1 MTDWTSG
8 YVAGVGYT
16 YGYYAEL
23 NPMRAELAL
32 LNSQLAL
39 PKYGTAC
46 ELGFGQGMS
55 ANIHAAASN
64 TQWYGTDFNPAQA
77 GFAQQLAES
86 FPNGP
91 QLYDQSFAEFCNRTD
106 LPDFDYIG
114 LHGIWS
120 WISDENRAII
130 VDFVRRKLK
139 VGGVMYISYNTQPG
153 WAAMVPLR
161 NLMAQHADIM
171 ATRGAGVVAKVDG
184 ALAFVQKLWATNPA
198 YAKMQPLLAERLK
211 HIGSQDRN
219 YLAHEYFNRDWEPMS
234 FAQMAGWLETAKLD
248 FGCSATYADHVQAL
262 HMTAEQRALVDEL
275 PDPVFRESVRDFMVN
290 AQFRRDYWIKGARKI
305 SNVERTER
313 LRAHRV
319 VMCAPRAGVTLTIKG
334 ALGDSTLNES
344 LYKPL
349 LDLMSDFKIRNL
361 GEIER
366 ALVATGININQ
377 VAQAAMLLTEKS
389 ALVAAQDDATIAA
402 CRPRT
407 DLLNQ
412 AVRDL
417 ARGNGNV
424 NYLASP
430 VSGVGVVVPR
440 FPQMFISAMAEGMAT
455 PEQLARYAWN
465 VLQLQGSKIILEG
478 VTLDSEELNLKEL
491 LSQANEFLNDRL
503 PVLRALGIL

>member
-8 YVAGVGYT
+8 YVADIGYT

-39 PKYGTAC
+39 PKRGTAC

-55 ANIHAAASN
+55 ANIHAAGS
-64 TQWYGTDFNPAQA
+64 TTTWYGTDFNPAQA

-86 FPNGP
+86 FPDGP
-91 QLYDQSFAEFCNRTD
+91 QLYDQSFAEFCGRAD

-153 WAAMVPLR
+153 YAAMVPLR
-161 NLMAQHADIM
+161 SLMVQHADIM
-171 ATRGAGVVAKVDG
+171 ASRGAGMVAKVDG
-184 ALAFVQKLWATNPA
+184 ALAFMQKLWATDPA
-198 YAKMQPLLAERLK
+198 YAKTQPQLGERLK
-211 HIGSQDRN
+211 HIGGQDRT
-219 YLAHEYFNRDWEPMS
+219 YLAHEYFNRDWDPMS

-248 FGCSATYADHVQAL
+248 FACSATYADHVPAL
-262 HMTAEQRALVDEL
+262 HMTPAQRAMVDEIT
-275 PDPVFRESVRDFMVN
+275 DPVFRESVRDFMVN

-305 SNVERTER
+305 NNVERSER

-319 VMCAPRAGVTLTIKG
+319 VMCAPRAGVTLTVKG
-334 ALGDSTLNES
+334 ALGDSTLNEA

-349 LDLMSDFKIRNL
+349 LDLMSDFKVRSL
-361 GEIER
+361 REIEQ
-366 ALVATGININQ
+366 ALAATGITISQ
-377 VAQAAMLLTEKS
+377 VVQATMLLTEKS
-389 ALVAAQDDATIAA
+389 VLVPVQDDATIAA

-407 DLLNQ
+407 DLLNR
-412 AVRDL
+412 AVREL

-430 VSGVGVVVPR
+430 VSGIGVVVPR
-440 FPQMFISAMAEGMAT
+440 FPLLFISAMAEGKST
-455 PEQLARYAWN
+455 TEQLARHAWSL
-465 VLQLQGSKIILEG
+465 LQLQGSKIVLEG

-491 LSQANEFLNDRL
+491 HSQASEFLNDRV